1 MRLLVLFCVFLYLV
15 GVIQAAPG
23 TLTTNP
29 TNTTTSNNFEF
40 LSLTFTTRSLWTIV
54 SSSVLTLFACIYSA
68 IHPNIPSPHDSPYYI
83 IRRRLGVII
92 MALIAPELIVTWAM
106 RQWISARCVTR
117 QFKES
122 GYPKVRLESKG
133 EFSLLLGALLA
144 IHLSRKVFP

>member
-1 MRLLVLFCVFLYLV
+1 
-15 GVIQAAPG
+15 
-23 TLTTNP
+23 
-29 TNTTTSNNFEF
+29 
-40 LSLTFTTRSLWTIV
+40 
-54 SSSVLTLFACIYSA
+54 
-68 IHPNIPSPHDSPYYI
+68 
-83 IRRRLGVII
+83 